1 MFIDRKDGGLQLAHA
16 LEKYKNKGA
25 VVLGI
30 PRGGAE
36 TGYYVAKY
44 LNAEFSLLIARKLGF
59 PDNPEAAF
67 GAIAED
73 GSTYLNSH
81 ALRYLPKETIEASI
95 DIQKREIERRIKQLR
110 QGKPLPDIKGKIVI
124 LVDDGIATGATI
136 CAAISMCRNL
146 KAKKI
151 VVAAPIAGLDTAML
165 LEEKAD
171 EVVILEK
178 PEDYWAV
185 SQGYEYFYNL
195 EDKEVQEIM
204 LRWEREKSKAAS
216 QANKK

>member
-1 MFIDRKDGGLQLAHA
+1 MFIDRKDGGMQLAEA
-16 LEKYKNKGA
+16 LEKYKDKRV

-36 TGYYVAKY
+36 TAYYVALY
-44 LNAEFSLLIARKLGF
+44 LNAEFSLLISRKLGF

-73 GSTYLNSH
+73 GSVYLNSH
-81 ALRYLPKETIEASI
+81 ALRYLQQATVNEVI
-95 DIQKREIERRIKQLR
+95 DIQKREIKRRIMQLR
-110 QGKPLPDIKGKIVI
+110 GGMPFPDIKDKIVI
-124 LVDDGIATGATI
+124 LVDDGIATGATVF
-136 CAAISMCRNL
+136 AAITMCRNL
-146 KAKKI
+146 KAKK
-151 VVAAPIAGLDTAML
+151 VVIAAPISGRDTAAY

-178 PEDYWAV
+178 PDNYWAV

-195 EDKEVQEIM
+195 EDSEVLKIM
-204 LRWEREKSKAAS
+204 EKWEKHKQNQRS
-216 QANKK
+216 

>member
-1 MFIDRKDGGLQLAHA
+1 MFIDRKDGGLQLAEA
-16 LEKYKNKGA
+16 LEKYKDKGA

-36 TGYYVAKY
+36 TAYYVASF
-44 LNAEFSLLIARKLGF
+44 LNAEFSLIISRKLGF

-73 GSTYLNSH
+73 GSIYLSSR
-81 ALRYLPKETIEASI
+81 ALQYLPKETINESI
-95 DIQKREIERRIKQLR
+95 GIQKREIERRIKQLR
-110 QGKPLPDIKGKIVI
+110 EGKPLPDLKGKIVI

-136 CAAISMCRNL
+136 FAAITMCRNM

-151 VVAAPIAGLDTAML
+151 VVASPISGQDTAAL

-178 PEDYWAV
+178 PDDYWAV

-195 EDKEVQEIM
+195 SDKEVQQIVQ
-204 LRWEREKSKAAS
+204 RWEKEKSRRQRQK
-216 QANKK
+216 N